1 MPFDEDTAGSSFV
14 DPAQLPWQPSDTPGF
29 DIVTL
34 FQNRT
39 TGESTVLM
47 KVAPGA
53 VADVHAHDMLEEIYV
68 LEGEFSDQMQ
78 RYAKGQYCIREAG
91 APHTAASPTGCL
103 VLLVYRL
110 PKSVTPRGVPA
121 QANER

>member
-1 MPFDEDTAGSSFV
+1 MTEAHMPFNEDTAGSSFV

-34 FQNRT
+34 FCNRT

-53 VADVHAHDMLEEIYV
+53 FADVHAHEMLEEIYV
-68 LEGEFSDQMQ
+68 LEGEFADQTQ
-78 RYAKGQYCIREAG
+78 RYAKGHYCIREAG
-91 APHTAASPTGCL
+91 ALHTATSPTGCL

-110 PKSVTPRGVPA
+110 PKSVTTLDVPA
-121 QANER
+121 